1 MKKLISLIL
10 SAVIAVNALTVTAN
24 AKDTEK
30 TTPSGIAY
38 ENIHTEIDEYITEY
52 EKGLASAEVAVFD
65 RDGTIFTGYYGYS
78 DIENNIPADEN
89 TVYEWGSVSK
99 LLVWTSVMQLWEQ
112 GKIDFETDIREYLPE
127 GFLKKLQYENETITM
142 ENLMSHNAGWQE
154 SFYENQEATEE
165 ELDESLEAALHRC
178 ETYQAYHVGEYTA
191 YSNWGT
197 ALAAYIV
204 ECISGEDYVDY
215 VHKHIFEPLEME
227 HTCLDPHRSDN
238 EWVRD
243 KREELKCYYRGAEE
257 KYNEDY
263 GVCNSWGQLYP
274 AGTAISTLEDLTTF
288 AQAFVTEKCPLF
300 EKEETRE
307 LMFTATSYYGD
318 SDIAKNCHGFWT
330 SEYAV
335 QTIGHAGNTNG
346 CTANLVFDPE
356 SGLGVVVLVNEPGEG
371 MFSYGIPSLLFGDVR
386 DSERLK
392 NAVITEE
399 KEISGVYTP
408 KRVLP
413 EGALNS
419 MSYVGGFMPWKS
431 ADNANEYKMSITGI
445 SFGEGT
451 LTRIA
456 DNQYLWEDNG
466 MRIFMYESTDSLGNI
481 RLEMIS
487 SDYVETK
494 HFGVCALVIILFW
507 FIGIVSIILL
517 IIKLMKK
524 ILKKRKSYTKEEKSI
539 LLQQLIYA
547 PSGIIHICFVTG
559 IAGGVCTFGKAAFSG
574 IMVGI
579 MAVVSLANSIFLWY
593 NTAKVKNMKKSSVVK
608 QYLWVVLGM
617 FYFVFI
623 IVFQL
628 YNFWNL

>member
-10 SAVIAVNALTVTAN
+10 SVVIVVNALTVTAN
-24 AKDTEK
+24 AKDSEK

-38 ENIHTEIDEYITEY
+38 ENIDTEIDKFITKY

-65 RDGTIFTGYYGYS
+65 KDGKIFTGYYGYS
-78 DIENNIPADEN
+78 DIENKISADEN
-89 TVYEWGSVSK
+89 TVYEWGSTSK

-127 GFLKKLQYENETITM
+127 GFLKKLQYEEETITM

-154 SFYENQEATEE
+154 STYENQEATEE
-165 ELDESLEAALHRC
+165 ELDESLKAALRRC
-178 ETYQAYHVGEYTA
+178 EPYQAYHVGEYTA

-197 ALAAYIV
+197 ALAAYVV
-204 ECISGEDYVDY
+204 EWVSGEDYVDY
-215 VHKHIFEPLEME
+215 VHKYIFEPLGMK

-257 KYNEDY
+257 KYNEDL
-263 GVCNSWGQLYP
+263 GVCNSWVQLYP
-274 AGTAISTLEDLTTF
+274 AGAAIGTLEDFTTF
-288 AQAFVTEKCPLF
+288 AQAFVTENCPFF

-307 LMFTATSYYGD
+307 VMLSATSFYGD

-346 CTANLVFDPE
+346 CTANLVLEPE
-356 SGLGVVVLVNEPGEG
+356 SGLGVVVFTNEPGES

-386 DSERLK
+386 NSERLK

-399 KEISGVYTP
+399 KEISGVYTS

-431 ADNANEYKMSITGI
+431 VDNANVYKMSIGGVPY
-445 SFGEGT
+445 GEAT

-456 DNQYLWEDNG
+456 DNQYLMEDNG
-466 MRIFMYESTDSLGNI
+466 MSVFMYESTDSQGNT
-481 RLEMIS
+481 RLEMIT

-494 HFGVCALVIILFW
+494 HFGAYAVAILSFL
-507 FIGIVSIILL
+507 FIGIVSIVIL
-517 IIKLMKK
+517 IIKLIKK
-524 ILKKRKSYTKEEKSI
+524 ILKKGKSYTKEEKSI

-547 PSGIIHICFVTG
+547 PSGIIHICFITG

-579 MAVVSLANSIFLWY
+579 MAIVSLANSVFLCY
-593 NTAKVKNMKKSSVVK
+593 NTVRVKKMKKSSVVK
-608 QYLWVVLGM
+608 QYLWVVLGV
-617 FYFVFI
+617 FYFMFI
-623 IVFQL
+623 MVFQL

>member
-1 MKKLISLIL
+1 MKKFISLIL
-10 SAVIAVNALTVTAN
+10 SAVIAMNIFTITAN

-30 TTPSGIAY
+30 TTPSGIPY
-38 ENIHTEIDEYITEY
+38 DNIQTEIDEYITTY

-65 RDGTIFTGYYGYS
+65 KGGTIFTGYYGYS
-78 DIENNIPADEN
+78 DIENSIPADEN
-89 TVYEWGSVSK
+89 TVYEWGSASK
-99 LLVWTSVMQLWEQ
+99 LLVWTCVMQLWEQ
-112 GKIDFETDIREYLPE
+112 GKIDLETDIREYLPE
-127 GFLKKLQYENETITM
+127 GFLKKLQYEDETITM
-142 ENLMSHNAGWQE
+142 KNLMSHNAGWQE
-154 SFYENQEATEE
+154 SFYENQYATEE
-165 ELDESLEAALHRC
+165 ELDKSLEAALQRC
-178 ETYQAYHVGEYTA
+178 EPYQAYHVGEYTA

-204 ECISGEDYVDY
+204 EYVSGEDYVDY

-227 HTCLDPHRSDN
+227 HTCLEPHRSDN
-238 EWVRD
+238 EWVRN

-263 GVCNSWGQLYP
+263 GVCDSWAQLYP
-274 AGTAISTLEDLTTF
+274 AGAAIGTLEDITTF
-288 AQAFVTEKCPLF
+288 AQAFVAEECPFF

-335 QTIGHAGNTNG
+335 QTIGHAGNSHG

-371 MFSYGIPSLLFGDVR
+371 MFSYGIPSLIFGDVR

-399 KEISGVYTP
+399 REISGFYTA
-408 KRVLP
+408 KRALP

-419 MSYVGGFMPWKS
+419 MSYVGGFMSWKS
-431 ADNANEYKMSITGI
+431 ADNANEYKMSIGGI

-456 DNQYLWEDNG
+456 DKQYLMEDNG
-466 MRIFMYESTDSLGNI
+466 MSAFIYESTDSLGNT
-481 RLEMIS
+481 RLEMMTT
-487 SDYVETK
+487 DWVETK
-494 HFGVCALVIILFW
+494 HFGVGALTIILFW
-507 FIGIVSIILL
+507 LIGVVSIVIL
-517 IIKLMKK
+517 IIRLIKK
-524 ILKKRKSYTKEEKSI
+524 ILKKEKYYRKEEKSI

-547 PSGIIHICFVTG
+547 ASSLIHFCFITG
-559 IAGGVCTFGKAAFSG
+559 TFGGGCTFGKAAFSG

-579 MAVVSLANSIFLWY
+579 MAIVSLANSAFLCY
-593 NTAKVKNMKKSSVVK
+593 NTVRVKDMKKSSAMK
-608 QYLWVVLGM
+608 QYLWIVLGV
-617 FYFVFI
+617 FYFMFI
-623 IVFQL
+623 LVFQL